1 METLRLRTALGL
13 IGVATAGARAIDA
26 AVAARAPA

>member
-1 METLRLRTALGL
+1 METLRRRTASAL

-26 AVAARAPA
+26 AVPARAPA